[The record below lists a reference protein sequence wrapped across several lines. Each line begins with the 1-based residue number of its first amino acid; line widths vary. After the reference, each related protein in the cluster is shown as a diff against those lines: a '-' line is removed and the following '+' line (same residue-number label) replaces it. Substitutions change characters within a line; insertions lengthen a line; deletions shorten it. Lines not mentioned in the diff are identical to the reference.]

1 MDGMSAKIENIFT
14 EREPEPNVDNEDP
27 CPPR

>member
-1 MDGMSAKIENIFT
+1 MSAKIENIFT